1 MFSRTAVIIA
11 TSLLAVIAAF
21 FICAAFLS
29 ERAGCR
35 LNCERNIARPYEL
48 LLSRIGQLADAGQ
61 TEELR
66 KLIIEAQKRSS
77 DVSYV
82 CVRSGENIYAIQVG
96 ELTQ

>member
-1 MFSRTAVIIA
+1 MFPRSAAIIA
-11 TSLLAVIAAF
+11 TSLLTVIAAF
-21 FICAAFLS
+21 FIYAAFSS
-29 ERAGCR
+29 EHAGCR

-48 LLSRIGQLADAGQ
+48 LLSRMRQLAEAGQ

-82 CVRSGENIYAIQVG
+82 CTLWRKYLCNSGR
-96 ELTQ
+96 